1 VPKLAPQQQKIP
13 IHHKKVERVNI
24 DEKIEYAQSVFLN
37 ARMSHI
43 KNGIGYKSGDKHNLR
58 IYTNNKEFIKFTKGN
73 TYQDKKQI
81 LNNTNHTSY
90 ANASYVSHMS
100 YHDFGASYVLM
111 RNNFGKDVEGPEKAT
126 RGGGGEWESIKI
138 PRRILA
144 YILESTGC
152 PSLLTRSRPLSYRQA
167 IGPRNQARNYSE
179 NKERC

>member
-1 VPKLAPQQQKIP
+1 MP
-13 IHHKKVERVNI
+13 
-24 DEKIEYAQSVFLN
+24 
-37 ARMSHI
+37 HI
-43 KNGIGYKSGDKHNLR
+43 KNDIGYKSGDKHNSR

-126 RGGGGEWESIKI
+126 RGGGVNGSQSKFLVESWPI
-138 PRRILA
+138 
-144 YILESTGC
+144 
-152 PSLLTRSRPLSYRQA
+152 SL
-167 IGPRNQARNYSE
+167 NQPDASLF
-179 NKERC
+179 